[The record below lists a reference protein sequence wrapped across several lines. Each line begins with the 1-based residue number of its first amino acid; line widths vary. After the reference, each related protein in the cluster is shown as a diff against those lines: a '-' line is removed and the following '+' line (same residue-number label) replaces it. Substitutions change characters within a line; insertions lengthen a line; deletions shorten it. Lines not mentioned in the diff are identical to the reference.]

1 MNQTGDDPSLL
12 MATMV
17 MLKQIKAMEI
27 KKATVFSM
35 ARPFVR

>member
-1 MNQTGDDPSLL
+1 
-12 MATMV
+12 MV

>member
-1 MNQTGDDPSLL
+1 
-12 MATMV
+12 MV

-35 ARPFVR
+35 ARPFVH